1 MRIGFCG
8 VAIFTVLTAAASA
21 QPRAAQPAC
30 DRACLEG
37 YMNRYLEAMLN
48 RTVRDDLFARTV
60 RFTENGIELPLG
72 DEGLWYGM
80 SGLGG
85 YRFYVPD
92 IETQQVALIGTVKE
106 NMANHGVND
115 DGGNNVAVAIRL
127 KIVDDRITEIE
138 QLVTRPQVQL
148 GGRGG
153 GARAGGAGAAA
164 GAGARAGGAGAGR
177 GAAPGPRAGG
187 ATATAAAPAQQT
199 TADRVAA
206 MGKPHPIF
214 FETIPEAARASRE
227 DLVIAANHYF
237 TALAR
242 HDSKGYYP
250 FTKDCVRIENGMVST
265 NDCLANFTGTSLNG
279 IVDRIRDRR
288 FVAVD
293 RERGNVFAFGFF
305 DHYRINWTWQ
315 LAEIFK
321 IENGMIRRVEAVFH
335 QAPFGMP
342 SGWSTYERSISEE
355 IQSIR

>member
-8 VAIFTVLTAAASA
+8 VAILTVLTAAASA
-21 QPRAAQPAC
+21 QTRVVQPAC
-30 DRACLEG
+30 DRACLER
-37 YMNRYLEAMLN
+37 YMNSYLEAMLN
-48 RTVRDDLFARTV
+48 RTVRDDLFARSV

-115 DGGNNVAVAIRL
+115 DQGNNVAVAIRL
-127 KIVDDRITEIE
+127 KIAGGRITEIE
-138 QLVTRPQVQL
+138 QLVARPQVQL

-153 GARAGGAGAAA
+153 GARGGG
-164 GAGARAGGAGAGR
+164 
-177 GAAPGPRAGG
+177 AGG
-187 ATATAAAPAQQT
+187 ATPAQQST
-199 TADRVAA
+199 GDRVAA

-214 FETIPEAARASRE
+214 FEGIPAAARASRE

-293 RERGNVFAFGFF
+293 RERGIVFAFGFF

-321 IENGMIRRVEAVFH
+321 IENGLIRRVEAVFH
-335 QAPFGMP
+335 QAPFGIP

>member
-1 MRIGFCG
+1 MRMGFCG

-60 RFTENGIELPLG
+60 RFTENGIQLPLG

-106 NMANHGVND
+106 NMATHGAND

-127 KIVDDRITEIE
+127 KIVNDRITEIE

-153 GARAGGAGAAA
+153 GARGAGAGAGAA
-164 GAGARAGGAGAGR
+164 
-177 GAAPGPRAGG
+177 
-187 ATATAAAPAQQT
+187 TPAQQT
-199 TADRVAA
+199 TGDRVAA
-206 MGKPHPIF
+206 MGKPHPMF
-214 FETIPEAARASRE
+214 FEPIPEAARASRE

-321 IENGMIRRVEAVFH
+321 IEKGMLRRVEAVFH
-335 QAPFGMP
+335 QTPFGIP

>member
-1 MRIGFCG
+1 MRLGFCG

-21 QPRAAQPAC
+21 QTPAVRPAC

-60 RFTENGIELPLG
+60 RFTENGIQLPLG

-106 NMANHGVND
+106 NMANHGAND

-127 KIVDDRITEIE
+127 KIVNDRITEIE

-153 GARAGGAGAAA
+153 GARGAGAGAGAA
-164 GAGARAGGAGAGR
+164 
-177 GAAPGPRAGG
+177 
-187 ATATAAAPAQQT
+187 TPAQQT
-199 TADRVAA
+199 TGDRVAA
-206 MGKPHPIF
+206 MGKPHPMF
-214 FETIPEAARASRE
+214 FEPIPEAARASRE

-293 RERGNVFAFGFF
+293 RERGIVFAFGFF

-321 IENGMIRRVEAVFH
+321 IEKGMIRRVEAVFH
-335 QAPFGMP
+335 QAPFGIP

>member
-1 MRIGFCG
+1 MRFGLC
-8 VAIFTVLTAAASA
+8 VALLFAAFA
-21 QPRAAQPAC
+21 QAPAQAPARAPVKLPAC
-30 DRACLEG
+30 DRVCLEG

-48 RTVRDDLFARTV
+48 RNVDDKLFARRV

-72 DEGLWYGM
+72 NEGLWWGM

-92 IETQQVALIGTVKE
+92 VETQQVAMIGTVKE
-106 NMANHGVND
+106 NMGNNGVND
-115 DGGNNVAVAIRL
+115 NQGNNIAVAIRL
-127 KIVDDRITEIE
+127 KIDNGLISEVE
-138 QLVTRPQVQL
+138 QLAIRPAVLL
-148 GGRGG
+148 GGG
-153 GARAGGAGAAA
+153 GAAKGKAGPPANGAANA
-164 GAGARAGGAGAGR
+164 KGKQ
-177 GAAPGPRAGG
+177 AP
-187 ATATAAAPAQQT
+187 AAAST
-199 TADRVAA
+199 GDRVAA
-206 MGKPHPIF
+206 MGKPHAIY
-214 FETIPEAARASRE
+214 FETIPENKRMSRE

-250 FTKDCVRIENGMVST
+250 FTEDCARWENGLLST
-265 NDCLANFTGTSLNG
+265 DNCLANFTGTSLNG
-279 IVDRIRDRR
+279 IVSRIRDRR

-293 RERGNVFAFGFF
+293 RERGIVFAFGFF

-321 IENGMIRRVEAVFH
+321 IEDGKIRRIEAVFH
-335 QAPFGMP
+335 QAPFGIP

>member
-1 MRIGFCG
+1 
-8 VAIFTVLTAAASA
+8 
-21 QPRAAQPAC
+21 
-30 DRACLEG
+30 
-37 YMNRYLEAMLN
+37 MNRYLEAMLN
-48 RTVRDDLFARTV
+48 RTVRDDLFARNV
-60 RFTENGIELPLG
+60 RFTENGIQLPLG

-92 IETQQVALIGTVKE
+92 VETQQVALLGTVKE
-106 NMANHGVND
+106 NMATHGVND
-115 DGGNNVAVAIRL
+115 DQGNNVGVSIRL
-127 KIVDDRITEIE
+127 KIVGGLITEIE

-153 GARAGGAGAAA
+153 GVRAGGAGAVG
-164 GAGARAGGAGAGR
+164 GAGARAGGAGAGAGAGAR
-177 GAAPGPRAGG
+177 AGGGGAGAAAGARAGG
-187 ATATAAAPAQQT
+187 AAAAAATPAQQS

-214 FETIPEAARASRE
+214 FETIPESARASRE
-227 DLVIAANHYF
+227 DLVITANHYF

-250 FTKDCVRIENGMVST
+250 FTTDCVRIENGMVST

-293 RERGNVFAFGFF
+293 RERGNVFAFAFF

-321 IENGMIRRVEAVFH
+321 IENGKIRRVEALFH
-335 QAPFGMP
+335 QAPFGIP
-342 SGWSTYERSISEE
+342 SGWSTYEQSISEG
-355 IQSIR
+355 IQSIH